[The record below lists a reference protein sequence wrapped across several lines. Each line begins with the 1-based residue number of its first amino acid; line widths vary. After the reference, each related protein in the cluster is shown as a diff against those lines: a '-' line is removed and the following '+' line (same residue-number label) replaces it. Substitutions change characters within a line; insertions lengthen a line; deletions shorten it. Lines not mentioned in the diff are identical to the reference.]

1 MSSKLLT
8 PKIDLWRVEE
18 RGNIEKTKIALDQRE
33 YEVKVKNR
41 VYHWKALIE
50 MIEMDIWMTSI
61 GLRMRELWSMDVETL
76 QDD

>member
-61 GLRMRELWSMDVETL
+61 GFRMRELWSMDVETL

>member
-1 MSSKLLT
+1 MSSKSLT
-8 PKIDLWRVEE
+8 PKIDLSRVEE
-18 RGNIEKTKIALDQRE
+18 RGNIEKTKISLDQRE

-41 VYHWKALIE
+41 VYHWIALIE

-61 GLRMRELWSMDVETL
+61 ELRMRELWSMDVEMV